1 MCQPSHPSPLTWT
14 PISNVTF
21 SSPFV
26 SYLWQLYSDT
36 QVTFLSTTQM
46 SCPPDTFCACF
57 KILEITGIF
66 EGHSTWWHH
75 HLEIVYTFESLLHYE
90 LGFCMWHL
98 GGSHALIWT
107 GMDLPWAA
115 CVAVTASQLPGT
127 HARGPWGG
135 QVVPR
140 TQVQIGAYQGAYC
153 SWHGVPQLEASSVQG
168 QKCRPVLR
176 SIIGDHA
183 KSK

>member
-1 MCQPSHPSPLTWT
+1 MCPPSHPSPLTWT

-21 SSPFV
+21 SSLFV
-26 SYLWQLYSDT
+26 SYQWQLYSDT
-36 QVTFLSTTQM
+36 QATFLSITQM
-46 SCPPDTFCACF
+46 SFPPDTFCACF

-66 EGHSTWWHH
+66 EGHSVWWHH
-75 HLEIVYTFESLLHYE
+75 HLEIVYTFESLLRYE

-98 GGSHALIWT
+98 GDGHALIWT
-107 GMDLPWAA
+107 GMNLKWAA

-127 HARGPWGG
+127 HARGTWGH
-135 QVVPR
+135 QIMPR
-140 TQVQIGAYQGAYC
+140 TQVQIGAYQGGYS
-153 SWHGVPQLEASSVQG
+153 SWPQLEASSVQG
-168 QKCRPVLR
+168 QKCRLVLR